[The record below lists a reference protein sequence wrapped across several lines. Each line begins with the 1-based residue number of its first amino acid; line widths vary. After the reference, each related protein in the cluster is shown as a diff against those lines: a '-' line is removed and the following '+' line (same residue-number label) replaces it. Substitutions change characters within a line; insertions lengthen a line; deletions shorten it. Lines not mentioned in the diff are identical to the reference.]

1 MGILAVGRGS
11 HADLATSPTSDR
23 VPTQPGDK
31 QVRLCPTPSSLR
43 VTSPSG
49 RNSQGVS
56 KTAEGSYLEG
66 AIGAIEQ
73 GFDLRMLLVVTR
85 RIMRCYSLFGR
96 RITACPEVD
105 DWAQDNLEIY

>member
-1 MGILAVGRGS
+1 M
-11 HADLATSPTSDR
+11 
-23 VPTQPGDK
+23 
-31 QVRLCPTPSSLR
+31 
-43 VTSPSG
+43 SPSG

-85 RIMRCYSLFGR
+85 RIMRCYSLFGK

>member
-49 RNSQGVS
+49 RNSQAKNRVS
-56 KTAEGSYLEG
+56 KEDVIARAAFHEREHGRRQLFGGSNRCDWAGFRTEG
-66 AIGAIEQ
+66 AFGSDAAYHAL
-73 GFDLRMLLVVTR
+73 LRS
-85 RIMRCYSLFGR
+85 I
-96 RITACPEVD
+96 
-105 DWAQDNLEIY
+105 WQ